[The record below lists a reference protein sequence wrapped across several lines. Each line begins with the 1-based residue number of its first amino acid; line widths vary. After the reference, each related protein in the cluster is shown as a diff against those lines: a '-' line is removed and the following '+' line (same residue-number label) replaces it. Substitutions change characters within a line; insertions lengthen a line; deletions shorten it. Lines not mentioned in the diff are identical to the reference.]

1 MPNLHL
7 EREGDRPLQVHDL
20 APAVSPNVTAGVLL
34 CARGLG
40 EQLELPFPAVSEI
53 LAVTGATRSRAYEV
67 AAEIRDLLPSLS
79 RPAGRP
85 RTEREEPPATQ
96 VVEILREALRFLMSH
111 PGCVAAGA
119 ERTRY
124 GDAFRLFVIELRER
138 HAELPLSD
146 FADAVGTPLGTI
158 EDWLRAP
165 RPEAPEP
172 DDGEHSAPAGHDAKI
187 AQIETVLAAYRA
199 WSGSF
204 GAFCEHVRRDH
215 RVELGNTMIASI
227 LFEHGERTPARRAG
241 RSRDEHA
248 LRGAF
253 ETFFPG
259 AQWVGDGKTL
269 ELLIDGESIRVN
281 LELAVDAATGAA
293 VGIAVSDE
301 EDSQAVRDVFA
312 SGVETTGEQP
322 LALLLD
328 NKPSNH
334 TTEVDD
340 ALGETMRIRAT
351 ENRPQN
357 KAHCE
362 GGFGLFAQKV
372 PPIELDTRDPHAL
385 ALAIAK
391 IVALV
396 FFRAIN
402 RAPRPDRC
410 GKTRVDLYAEGVTPE
425 QREAAQRALRERM
438 LKQER
443 ARQTRAARL
452 DPVVNALLDEA
463 FARLDLLDPD
473 RHVRDVIACYS
484 RDAIVD
490 AIAIFSGK
498 RERGTLPEGVDAR
511 YLLGIVR
518 NVHHDHE
525 ADGITEALL
534 RERLAA
540 RDRFLEPLVRERDE
554 ILAAALGV
562 GETLDALVDRVV
574 LAERELDRHFWLDA
588 AAAVLAPSEH
598 DERRD
603 LARRA
608 ARRIHAAYRLATRE
622 RDRLARMLLRRL
634 WPLE

>member
-1 MPNLHL
+1 M
-7 EREGDRPLQVHDL
+7 
-20 APAVSPNVTAGVLL
+20 TAGVLL

-40 EQLELPFPAVSEI
+40 EQLELPFPSVAQI
-53 LAVTGATRSRAYEV
+53 LAASGATRSRAYE
-67 AAEIRDLLPSLS
+67 ASSEIRQLLPSLS
-79 RPAGRP
+79 RPPGRP
-85 RTEREEPPATQ
+85 RADRVEPPASEIA
-96 VVEILREALRFLMSH
+96 VILREALRFVMSH
-111 PGCVAAGA
+111 PGCVEVGP
-119 ERTRY
+119 ERARY
-124 GDAFRLFVIELRER
+124 GDRWRLFVIELRER
-138 HAELPLSD
+138 HAELPLAD

-172 DDGEHSAPAGHDAKI
+172 DDGERAAPDHDAGI
-187 AQIETVLAAYRA
+187 VQIETVLAAYRA

-215 RVELGNTMIASI
+215 RVELGNTLIASI

-241 RSRDEHA
+241 RSPDEHA

-259 AQWVGDGKTL
+259 AQWVADGKAL
-269 ELLIDGESIRVN
+269 EVLIDGETLHVN

-293 VGIAVSDE
+293 VGIKVSDE
-301 EDSQAVRDVFA
+301 EDSQAVREVFA
-312 SGVETTGEQP
+312 SGVETTGEPP
-322 LALLLD
+322 LAMLLD

-334 TTEVDD
+334 TADVDA

-351 ENRPQN
+351 QSRPQN

-385 ALAIAK
+385 ARAVAT

-402 RAPRPDRC
+402 RAPRRDRS
-410 GKTRVDLYAEGVTPE
+410 GKTRVDLYAQSVTPE
-425 QREAAQRALRERM
+425 QREAARGALRERM

-443 ARQTRAARL
+443 AKQTRAARL
-452 DPVVNALLDEA
+452 DPVVATILDDA
-463 FARLDLLDPD
+463 FARLDLLDPE

-484 RDAIVD
+484 RDAIID
-490 AIAIFSGK
+490 AIATFSGK

-525 ADGITEALL
+525 ADAITEALL
-534 RERLAA
+534 RDRLAA
-540 RDRFLEPLVRERDE
+540 RDRFLEPLVRERDQ
-554 ILAAALGV
+554 ILATALGV
-562 GETLDALVDRVV
+562 GGTLDALIDRLVA
-574 LAERELDRHFWLDA
+574 AERELDRHFWLDA
-588 AAAVLAPSEH
+588 AAAAIVACAH
-598 DERRD
+598 DERHD

-608 ARRIHAAYRLATRE
+608 ARRIHAIFRLAMRE